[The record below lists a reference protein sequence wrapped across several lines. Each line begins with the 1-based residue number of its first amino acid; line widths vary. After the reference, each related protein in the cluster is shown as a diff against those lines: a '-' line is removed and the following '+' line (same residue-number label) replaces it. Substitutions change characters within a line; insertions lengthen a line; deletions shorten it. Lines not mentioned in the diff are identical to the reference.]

1 MAKIGYRNPSVR
13 SAQPTIEEQTQ
24 ALLDNGV
31 PEGSIYDSS
40 AALWERLATDPNA
53 TEVVAVS
60 LDRWAES
67 AEDALGSLK
76 QLNEHGASLTLL
88 REGISGATPSNFFG
102 KALIQILLSVE
113 EMKQEVSAVKKRNS
127 LLAAR
132 KRGTPIGPAP
142 MLSQRDVDWIVERYE
157 VFGWGA
163 HRIAKELPEER
174 NISPSKTTVMR
185 VLGLVKGAKPY
196 VPKDNHK
203 YTKRAAA

>member
-13 SAQPTIEEQTQ
+13 SAQPSIEEQTQ
-24 ALLDNGV
+24 ALRDHGV
-31 PEGSIYDSS
+31 PEGNIYDSR
-40 AALWERLATDPNA
+40 AELWERLAEAKDSV
-53 TEVVAVS
+53 EVVAAS

-67 AEDALGSLK
+67 PEDALDSLK
-76 QLNEHGASLTLL
+76 RLNEHGASLTLL
-88 REGISGATPSNFFG
+88 REGITGATPSNFYG
-102 KALIQILLSVE
+102 KALLQILLSVE
-113 EMKQEVSAVKKRNS
+113 EMKQETIAVKKRNS

-142 MLSQRDVDWIVERYE
+142 MLSQRDVDWIKERYE

-203 YTKRAAA
+203 YAKRAAA